1 MIHIFKVIVVLCT
14 ILFGQSALAST
25 ISNIDEL
32 ISMYDSSQCRYCH
45 DDTAPAWEDS
55 SHSKS
60 VINPDVIKAVNST
73 IARSAKNESRSTIR
87 KCFSCH
93 APQVSHASDTLI
105 DHIAA
110 LIVNAANDISSER
123 KNNAQDKLSQLR
135 LNCRICHMMKGMP
148 DNRAESNTV
157 WGPGWDEHEHS
168 HYEEYGFDTL
178 KSDYLTSAQ
187 FCNSC
192 HKGYEHQF
200 PGSEKLIAQ
209 VTCVKNDAAAKNC
222 QDCHIDIDHSF
233 SRTKPSAQK

>member
-1 MIHIFKVIVVLCT
+1 MIHLFKLIAVLCT

-25 ISNIDEL
+25 VSNIDDL

-45 DDTAPAWEDS
+45 DDIAPEWEDS

-60 VINPDVIKAVNST
+60 VMNPDVIKAVNST
-73 IARSAKNESRSTIR
+73 IAQSAKNESRSTIK

-93 APQVSHASDTLI
+93 APQVSSASDSLV
-105 DHIAA
+105 DHITD
-110 LIVNAANDISSER
+110 LIIIAG
-123 KNNAQDKLSQLR
+123 NNEDTGKKKEAQEKLSQLQ

-148 DNRAESNTV
+148 DNRAESNTI

-168 HYEEYGFDTL
+168 HFEEYGFDTL

-187 FCNSC
+187 FCKSC

-200 PGSEKLIAQ
+200 PGSEKFIAQ
-209 VTCVKNDAAAKNC
+209 VKCVKNDAAAKNC
-222 QDCHIDIDHSF
+222 QDCHIDMDHSF
-233 SRTKPSAQK
+233 SKAKPPVK